1 MLRAMGPA
9 CRASRSGL
17 SCANCREPITDEFVI
32 GEPMLVAPGKYDV
45 FFHKNRPECR
55 KASGEKI
62 AYVPLCTNCKT
73 PAYQSFTRET
83 LSALIRSSA
92 VKFHCTQC
100 DNSWPA
106 TVEASEIFRDY
117 LKTRQRS
124 PWSESERKGAAGVL
138 PLGGSRDRRCGGIPP
153 GKIGAKVGARK
164 STLFP
169 NERSEHR
176 KDIYSQRAKRNF
188 DAEPPHAGIRVLDAH
203 SINVRQAFGLNRNSV
218 SNLVFSI
225 KQPPSQCSTT
235 GDLLNDLI
243 ERLLR

>member
-1 MLRAMGPA
+1 MKESKEMKMSVKKSKTSILDLLAKGTRMNA
-9 CRASRSGL
+9 ASHGSGVQELLRSGL

-83 LSALIRSSA
+83 LSALLRSSA

-106 TVEASEIFRDY
+106 TVEDVA
-117 LKTRQRS
+117 
-124 PWSESERKGAAGVL
+124 
-138 PLGGSRDRRCGGIPP
+138 
-153 GKIGAKVGARK
+153 
-164 STLFP
+164 
-169 NERSEHR
+169 
-176 KDIYSQRAKRNF
+176 
-188 DAEPPHAGIRVLDAH
+188 
-203 SINVRQAFGLNRNSV
+203 
-218 SNLVFSI
+218 NLS
-225 KQPPSQCSTT
+225 
-235 GDLLNDLI
+235 
-243 ERLLR
+243 RLLKD